1 MYFIWIPNSC
11 YNYNNLLYSNG
22 TTAKVQQKYVHLCY
36 DRKVYLLRLPFML
49 RFIFLLIDYFYYI
62 AVVKC
67 FVVLLLYLCE
77 NTTSS
82 SKNYSIFVVLESQY
96 IYPLFTTFV
105 VKNTTEMYLG
115 MEHNKMLQNF
125 TKKNHNV
132 KHFVYFISF
141 LKRLRFCDYCFLS
154 SWNFFHSSWDAKS
167 SFLAPPLKKCK
178 YEKKYTTFLSSHRLY
193 CICCI
198 FLAFECLRECFSLG
212 KCNTANPSLKSERSE
227 LSLLE
232 FIRQN
237 RFKSTPNQKSKAQR
251 MYEMVI
257 LDTGFGEFEF
267 SRTFWRFWN
276 FPHFLTF
283 EEFQPEFFGP
293 FWHFGNLNFPALFY
307 I

>member
-1 MYFIWIPNSC
+1 MWHFIGKYLNFHSKIMRLFEWLSTTVAKAFLGGWCYGMLYMSQYFI
-11 YNYNNLLYSNG
+11 
-22 TTAKVQQKYVHLCY
+22 
-36 DRKVYLLRLPFML
+36 
-49 RFIFLLIDYFYYI
+49 
-62 AVVKC
+62 
-67 FVVLLLYLCE
+67 
-77 NTTSS
+77 
-82 SKNYSIFVVLESQY
+82 
-96 IYPLFTTFV
+96 
-105 VKNTTEMYLG
+105 
-115 MEHNKMLQNF
+115 
-125 TKKNHNV
+125 
-132 KHFVYFISF
+132 
-141 LKRLRFCDYCFLS
+141 CDS
-154 SWNFFHSSWDAKS
+154 
-167 SFLAPPLKKCK
+167 K

-293 FWHFGNLNFPALFY
+293 FWHFGNLNFSALFY

>member
-1 MYFIWIPNSC
+1 MSDFQPLWQKLFCEDGAMACCTCLNI
-11 YNYNNLLYSNG
+11 LYVIVN
-22 TTAKVQQKYVHLCY
+22 T
-36 DRKVYLLRLPFML
+36 RKNIQL
-49 RFIFLLIDYFYYI
+49 
-62 AVVKC
+62 
-67 FVVLLLYLCE
+67 
-77 NTTSS
+77 
-82 SKNYSIFVVLESQY
+82 
-96 IYPLFTTFV
+96 
-105 VKNTTEMYLG
+105 
-115 MEHNKMLQNF
+115 
-125 TKKNHNV
+125 
-132 KHFVYFISF
+132 
-141 LKRLRFCDYCFLS
+141 
-154 SWNFFHSSWDAKS
+154 
-167 SFLAPPLKKCK
+167 
-178 YEKKYTTFLSSHRLY
+178 FLSSHRLY

-293 FWHFGNLNFPALFY
+293 FWPFGNLNFPALFY